1 MYCIDKER
9 IRVQCALC
17 KEKKCYTG
25 QNCTK
30 LSIADVEA
38 VYDEQDMRLT
48 IAAAAIEGRH
58 YMQLSRLEESVKF
71 AQELG
76 CKTIGVAFCIGLAN
90 EAKYIVKYFQKFFT
104 VHSVCCK
111 VCGIDKQRFGLEQI
125 QADRFEAMCNPAIQA
140 KILNDAGT
148 ELNFTVGL
156 CVGHD
161 MIFNRHSA
169 APVSALVAK
178 DRLLSHNPLG
188 AIYAGYWRNKRL
200 GLAD

>member
-1 MYCIDKER
+1 M
-9 IRVQCALC
+9 QCAAC
-17 KEKKCYTG
+17 PDKKCRNG
-25 QNCTK
+25 QNCTQ
-30 LSIADVEA
+30 LSPAELEQL
-38 VYDEQDMRLT
+38 YDAQDRQLMT
-48 IAAAAIEGRH
+48 AAAKIEGRY

-76 CKTIGVAFCIGLAN
+76 CKTVGVAFCVGLAN
-90 EAKYIVKYFQKFFT
+90 EAKYIVRYFEKFFT

-111 VCGIDKQRFGLEQI
+111 VCGADKQGFNLEQI
-125 QADRFEAMCNPAIQA
+125 TSDRFEAMCNPAVQA
-140 KILNDAGT
+140 KILNDAKT

-161 MIFNRHSA
+161 MIFNRHVT
-169 APVSALVAK
+169 APTSTLAAK

-200 GLAD
+200 GLPD